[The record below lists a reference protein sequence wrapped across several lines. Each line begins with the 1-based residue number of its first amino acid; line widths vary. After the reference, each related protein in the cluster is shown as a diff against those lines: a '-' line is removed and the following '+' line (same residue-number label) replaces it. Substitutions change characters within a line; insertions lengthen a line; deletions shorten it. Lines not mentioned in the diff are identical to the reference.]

1 MSYIIQIQIDCATPA
16 IDELNQVQLSVFLI
30 VNDDV
35 NNLLFID
42 K

>member
-1 MSYIIQIQIDCATPA
+1 MSYIKIQIQIDCGTPA
-16 IDELNQVQLSVFLI
+16 IDELNQLSVFLI

>member
-1 MSYIIQIQIDCATPA
+1 MSYKIQIQIDFATPA
-16 IDELNQVQLSVFLI
+16 IDELNQLSIFLI
-30 VNDDV
+30 ANDDG

>member
-1 MSYIIQIQIDCATPA
+1 MSYIKIQIQIDCATPA
-16 IDELNQVQLSVFLI
+16 IDELNQLSVFLI